1 MSSDTNNLKNKTLL
15 YVNNDSELSCNS
27 VKTDNVKLF
36 SLQMDTRPRQYGI
49 RFYDSSTNDPTGFE
63 KFQDNENIVDY
74 NEYCEDMNVI
84 DITNMIQTYEDTAV
98 VLTGLDLV
106 ICCDTSVAHLAGAM
120 GIPVWMAVAYNSDWR
135 WTLEGDKTVW
145 YDSMK
150 LYRQTEKDNW
160 EDVFERMQKDLNEIV
175 LQNK

>member
-1 MSSDTNNLKNKTLL
+1 
-15 YVNNDSELSCNS
+15 
-27 VKTDNVKLF
+27 
-36 SLQMDTRPRQYGI
+36 
-49 RFYDSSTNDPTGFE
+49 
-63 KFQDNENIVDY
+63 
-74 NEYCEDMNVI
+74 MNVI